1 MKILR
6 AIHTGY
12 GVVVFAMLFFI
23 LLPLLCIPILFPKQF
38 KLVGIVNRWWAR
50 LMYAFILIPV
60 NVENRSKL
68 DSGRQYIF
76 CPNHF
81 SYLDIPT
88 LGLCSHNTIFVGKE
102 EMSKVP
108 LFGFMFR
115 KLHITVDRKKLKSR
129 YASLEKS
136 LQAIDE
142 GKSLVIF
149 PEGGIMTEKEP
160 VISKFK
166 DGPFRV
172 AIEKQIPIVPV
183 TIPFNWIILP
193 PDEFL
198 LRWHPLKV
206 IFHEPIETS
215 RLTLKDLDVLKEKVH
230 HIIDTELKKNLNA
243 EILNNYITYP

>member
-1 MKILR
+1 MF
-6 AIHTGY
+6 T
-12 GVVVFAMLFFI
+12 FI
-23 LLPLLCIPILFPKQF
+23 FIPYQSE
-38 KLVGIVNRWWAR
+38 
-50 LMYAFILIPV
+50 Y
-60 NVENRSKL
+60 RSKL
-68 DSGRQYIF
+68 DPKKQYIF

-88 LGLCSHNTIFVGKE
+88 VGLLSHNAIFVGKS

-108 LFGFMFR
+108 LFGFMYR
-115 KLHITVDRKKLKSR
+115 KLHITVDRTRLKSR

-142 GKSLVIF
+142 GKSLIIY

-160 VISKFK
+160 VLSRFK

-215 RLTLKDLDVLKEKVH
+215 TLTMKDLDALKEKVY
-230 HIIDTELKKNLNA
+230 HIIDGELKKNLNA
-243 EILNNYITYP
+243 EILNTYSTYS